1 MIRLS
6 MHRSMPPDEAE
17 LFGEVTLI
25 VKYPISDYV
34 NGDFSPFSQ
43 YSYVASIPSSL
54 SPLV

>member
-17 LFGEVTLI
+17 LFGRVTLI

-54 SPLV
+54 SPLA